1 MERTADMAGLCKM
14 LFLLFICCI
23 ISCTADGDSAGQIL
37 TFRHTCDA
45 SAAVAVADG
54 LFIVADDENNVLRV
68 YKTTDPNLPVFTYDL
83 TRFLDIDP
91 EHPEADIEAA
101 AMVGDRVYWITSH
114 GRNRKGKIRPNRYR
128 FFATTVRIK
137 NGNIA
142 ITPVG
147 TPCRT
152 LVHSLLKTESMRQL
166 ELDRA
171 ARLDSHDLTKK
182 QQRILA
188 PRRQGLNVEG
198 LCASPNGKT
207 LYIGLRNPRPDS
219 KALVVALKNPA
230 QVVEQKEPPLF
241 GDPVLW
247 DLKGLGIRSM
257 EYSDF
262 HKAYFIVAGPHDE
275 KRSFFLYR
283 WDGQENTQPA
293 LVRKIQIYA
302 DKFTPEAL
310 VSFKN
315 SPAFLLLSDD
325 GALVVD
331 IANPS
336 ECMRGRL
343 SLDGT
348 CPQKF
353 LTDTNKKSFRAVSL
367 QP

>member
-1 MERTADMAGLCKM
+1 MTGLCKM
-14 LFLLFICCI
+14 LFLLFICCL
-23 ISCTADGDSAGQIL
+23 ISCTAAGDSAGQVL
-37 TFRHTCDA
+37 TFRRTCDA
-45 SAAVAVADG
+45 SAAAAVADG

-68 YKTTDPNLPVFTYDL
+68 YKTTDPNLPVLTYDL

-91 EHPEADIEAA
+91 EYPEADIEAA

-114 GRNRKGKIRPNRYR
+114 GRSRKGKIRPNRYR
-128 FFATTVRIK
+128 FFATTVKIK
-137 NGNIA
+137 NGDIA
-142 ITPVG
+142 VTPVG

-152 LVHSLLKTESMRQL
+152 LVHSLLENESVRQL
-166 ELDRA
+166 QLDKA
-171 ARLDSHDLTKK
+171 AGLDNHGLTGK

-188 PRRQGLNVEG
+188 PRRRGLNIEG
-198 LCASPNGKT
+198 LCASPNGQT

-230 QVVEQKEPPLF
+230 QVVEEKEAPLF
-241 GDPVLW
+241 GEPMLW
-247 DLKGLGIRSM
+247 DLERLGIRSM

-262 HKAYFIVAGPHDE
+262 HKAYFIVAGPHNE

-283 WDGQENTQPA
+283 WTGRENTQPE
-293 LVRKIQIYA
+293 LVRKIETDA
-302 DKFTPEAL
+302 DSFTPEAL

-325 GALVVD
+325 GSLVVD
-331 IANPS
+331 IASPS

-343 SLDGT
+343 SLDGK

-353 LTDTNKKSFRAVSL
+353 LTDPNKKSFRAVWL

>member
-1 MERTADMAGLCKM
+1 MAGLCKM
-14 LFLLFICCI
+14 LFLLLACCF
-23 ISCTADGDSAGQIL
+23 ISCTAAGDSAGQIL
-37 TFRHTCDA
+37 TFRQTCDA
-45 SAAVAVADG
+45 SAAAVVADD

-68 YKTTDPNLPVFTYDL
+68 YRTTDPNLPVLTCDL

-101 AMVGDRVYWITSH
+101 ALVGDRVYWITSH
-114 GRNRKGKIRPNRYR
+114 GRNRNGKIRPNRYR
-128 FFATTVRIK
+128 FFATTVKIK
-137 NGNIA
+137 NGDIA
-142 ITPVG
+142 VTPVG

-152 LVHSLLKTESMRQL
+152 LVHSLLKTESMRPLQL
-166 ELDRA
+166 EKA
-171 ARLDSHDLTKK
+171 ARLDTPNLSKRARK
-182 QQRILA
+182 VLA
-188 PRRQGLNVEG
+188 PKNQGLNIEG
-198 LCASPNGKT
+198 LCASHDGQT

-219 KALVVALKNPA
+219 KALVVALKNPVP
-230 QVVEQKEPPLF
+230 VVEKKEAPLF

-262 HKAYFIVAGPHDE
+262 HKAYFIVAGPHNQ

-283 WDGQENTQPA
+283 WTGRENAQPE
-293 LVRKIQIYA
+293 LVRKIQIDA
-302 DKFTPEAL
+302 DNFTPEAL
-310 VSFKN
+310 ISFKN

-325 GALVVD
+325 GSLVVD

-343 SLDGT
+343 RQDGK

-353 LTDTNKKSFRAVSL
+353 LTDPNKKSFRAVWL